1 MSGTCTTM
9 ARNFKFSEMSFQTIA
24 LSKESKIRFVHMAKL
39 TKKRSKKAGLPP
51 GTLIHI
57 GEKKTEKV
65 KITIIEYDEMHFRE
79 QEAKTIEECF
89 PLKDKNRPTV
99 AWINIDGIHQS
110 EILGKLGEGFGL
122 HPLIVEDILNT
133 DQRPKIEE
141 FEGYN
146 YIVLKTLQFHGN
158 NGEIIA
164 EQVSLILGPN
174 FVISFQEKEVDIFH
188 AIMESL
194 RTNKGR
200 IRKIGADY
208 LAYCL
213 LDAIVDNYF
222 TIMETLGE
230 KIESLE
236 NELVSNPNPQM
247 AHTIYNLKRNMI
259 LLRRSVWPLR
269 EVISRLERGESLLIK
284 ESTRIYLKDVY
295 DHTIHIIDTLETFR
309 EMATEMLEIYL
320 SSISNRLNTV
330 IKVLTLI
337 ATIFMPLTLITGIY
351 GMNFK
356 YMPELGWRWG
366 YPTVLLV
373 MAGAGIAMVYYFKKK
388 KW

>member
-1 MSGTCTTM
+1 
-9 ARNFKFSEMSFQTIA
+9 
-24 LSKESKIRFVHMAKL
+24 MAKL

-89 PLKDKNRPTV
+89 PFKDKNRPTV

-158 NGEIIA
+158 DGEIIT

-200 IRKIGADY
+200 IRKMGADY

-269 EVISRLERGESLLIK
+269 EVISRLERGESVLIK

-366 YPTVLLV
+366 YPMVLFI
-373 MAGAGIAMVYYFKKK
+373 MAGIGIAMVYYFKRK